1 MKRLLELF
9 LVLSLLQPVFSQA
22 VPKVSPAPAHHQQQ
36 NKSTAAPVSAT
47 GACAPDYYRNVDG
60 ICVHRPIRTKNSA
73 VPAGATAQCR
83 DGSYAFSQHR
93 RGTCSHHGGVAKW
106 L

>member
-1 MKRLLELF
+1 MKRLLGLF
-9 LVLSLLQPVFSQA
+9 LVLSLVQPVFSQA
-22 VPKVSPAPAHHQQQ
+22 VPKASPTPAHQQQ
-36 NKSTAAPVSAT
+36 KKSAAPASAT

-60 ICVHRPIRTKNSA
+60 VCVHRPIRTQNSA

-83 DGSYAFSQHR
+83 DGSYSFSQHR
-93 RGTCSHHGGVAKW
+93 RGTCSHHDGVAKW